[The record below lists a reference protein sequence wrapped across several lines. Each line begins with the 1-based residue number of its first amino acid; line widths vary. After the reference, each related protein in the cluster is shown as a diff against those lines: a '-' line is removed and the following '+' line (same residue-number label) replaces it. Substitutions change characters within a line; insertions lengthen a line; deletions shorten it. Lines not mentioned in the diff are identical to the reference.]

1 MSTAATGAPGA
12 APSSITS
19 ITSKFSTVFSGFS
32 SKNSTDYV
40 IIICMIVS
48 IILFILSYV
57 KMSKFVGDKDNWNSI
72 QSQISTVLAH
82 IIPGTVLLFIAVFL
96 YFSQDPSKNLYFTL
110 IVSCLSLGLS
120 YAALAIAAISR

>member
-1 MSTAATGAPGA
+1 MASAQATQAT
-12 APSSITS
+12 PSVITG
-19 ITSKFSTVFSGFS
+19 ITSKFGTVFSGFS

>member
-1 MSTAATGAPGA
+1 MASA
-12 APSSITS
+12 APPSQTPSTFTG

-32 SKNSTDYV
+32 SKSSTDYV

>member
-1 MSTAATGAPGA
+1 MSGQPSSAPAASSGATGIASGIGSMF
-12 APSSITS
+12 SS
-19 ITSKFSTVFSGFS
+19 VS
-32 SKNSTDYV
+32 SKNSTNYIV
-40 IIICMIVS
+40 IISMIIS
-48 IILFILSYV
+48 IILFIVSFV
-57 KMSKFVGDKDNWNSI
+57 SMSKFVGDKDNWNAI

-96 YFSQDPSKNLYFTL
+96 YFNQDPSKNLYFTL